1 MLPPSC
7 LSALRAR
14 PNERQIH
21 PKCVAM
27 RTTRIEALS
36 ELLAGAGC
44 QEKQNLPAKGKVF
57 LLDIPFYRTL
67 YNRIGVVKR
76 HVDPR
81 EVLTF
86 LFVEGFGVAVALGVA
101 LLMRPGP
108 AFRILRWTFGSTNH
122 LSGH

>member
-36 ELLAGAGC
+36 ELPAGAGC

-57 LLDIPFYRTL
+57 LLDIPFYRTRQVHGGTESDHSQTDV
-67 YNRIGVVKR
+67 YFDDSSVSAGNSSWSPTSPS
-76 HVDPR
+76 H
-81 EVLTF
+81 
-86 LFVEGFGVAVALGVA
+86 
-101 LLMRPGP
+101 
-108 AFRILRWTFGSTNH
+108 
-122 LSGH
+122 